1 METIGQYYTA
11 KTISDMMVSMFQQE
25 SPEKIIDLGVGKGAL
40 LYAAYNRY
48 CNAEFYAADIDEKVI
63 SAVIAKLPVVKAL
76 HIDGLSKGLPEN
88 MKLKIGS
95 IDIAVCNPPYHRLK
109 KTTQIINLFKKTGLN
124 NSVSLIKISS
134 DIVFLAQ
141 NLQMLKKSGELGI
154 IMPDSV
160 FTGHEF
166 VGLREDLLTNHNIRG
181 IIQLPDK
188 IFKKTEARTHIMLM
202 EKCGSVQ
209 EKIPLF
215 HSDFSGNI
223 GTAIKISADELLYR
237 MDYSYYAWKK
247 QNKYSDVTMTL
258 EGLNVEIK
266 RGHKTKKYLQEKNI
280 PFFHT
285 TSFPANIKTKVN
297 LKNSPVF
304 DDIFAEPGDIL
315 IARVGKRCIG
325 KVTMVNSG
333 KQVISDCVYRVRS
346 PEKYSNRIFRELI
359 SVKGQQWLRVIAHGV
374 CAQVISKKDLL
385 GFPLS
390 NTKIGKELNP

>member
-1 METIGQYYTA
+1 METIGQYFTVQSV
-11 KTISDMMVSMFQQE
+11 SDMMVSMFQQDI
-25 SPEKIIDLGVGKGAL
+25 PNRVIDLGVGHGSL
-40 LYAAYNRY
+40 LYAAYSRY
-48 CNAEFYAADIDEKVI
+48 NKADFYAADIDKKVI
-63 SAVIAKLPVVKAL
+63 SKISERLPFVNAL
-76 HIDGLSKGLPEN
+76 HIDGLSKGLSKQ

-95 IDIAVCNPPYHRLK
+95 VDIAVCNPPYFRLE
-109 KTTQIINLFKKTGLN
+109 KTTQIKNLFKKTGLN
-124 NSVSLIKISS
+124 NSMNLIKVSS

-154 IMPDSV
+154 ILPDSV

-209 EKIPLF
+209 EEIPLF
-215 HSDFSGNI
+215 HSDFSGNT

-247 QNKYSDVTMTL
+247 QNKYSDVTITL
-258 EGLNVEIK
+258 EDLNVEIK
-266 RGHKTKKYLQEKNI
+266 RGHKTKKYLQGKNI

-285 TSFPANIKTKVN
+285 TSFPSNIKTKVN
-297 LKNSPVF
+297 LENGPVF

-346 PEKYSNRIFRELI
+346 PKKYRNRIFRELI
-359 SVKGQQWLRVIAHGV
+359 SGKGQQWLRVIAHGV

-385 GFPLS
+385 GFPLMYHQ
-390 NTKIGKELNP
+390 